1 MIDWCK
7 LLMKYLR
14 GRLKI
19 LTDELKELETRNTG
33 VIYSSMLDQIRKLYK
48 RDKIKAGEYAISAIE
63 LILCDDVS
71 SDDLNIEIMLEPFK
85 ALNKRNQAKWEHVKE
100 SKSESK
106 IAKLQLKEIADL
118 YLSGLKQDKIGEKV
132 GVSRQTVS
140 NRLKLIRTEYPELLK
155 EEEDAAML
163 DDEIGKDLPGDF
175 LGGTIKVD
183 ELNKL
188 KSDYNVVDNFAYFP
202 STGVRLKI
210 IP

>member
-1 MIDWCK
+1 MNQYK

-19 LTDELKELETRNTG
+19 VTDELKELETRNTG

-48 RDKIKAGEYAISAIE
+48 RDKGKAGEYAIAAIE
-63 LILCDDVS
+63 LILCDDIS

-155 EEEDAAML
+155 EEGE
-163 DDEIGKDLPGDF
+163 GGNDLPGEY
-175 LGGTIKVD
+175 LGGTIKVSV
-183 ELNKL
+183 LNQ
-188 KSDYNVVDNFAYFP
+188 SAQDYEVIDNFAYFP
-202 STGVRLKI
+202 STGIRLKI
-210 IP
+210 IAD

>member
-1 MIDWCK
+1 MA
-7 LLMKYLR
+7 
-14 GRLKI
+14 
-19 LTDELKELETRNTG
+19 DELKDLETRNTG

-48 RDKIKAGEYAISAIE
+48 RDKGKAGEYAISAFE
-63 LILCDDVS
+63 LILCDDIS

-155 EEEDAAML
+155 EEEVAETL
-163 DDEIGKDLPGDF
+163 DDETGEDLPGDF

-188 KSDYNVVDNFAYFP
+188 KSDYNVIDNFAYFP

>member
-1 MIDWCK
+1 MIDQCK

-19 LTDELKELETRNTG
+19 VTDELKELETRNTG

-48 RDKIKAGEYAISAIE
+48 RDKNKAGEYAISAIE

-155 EEEDAAML
+155 EEEDAEML
-163 DDEIGKDLPGDF
+163 DAETGKDLPGDF

-210 IP
+210 VP

>member
-1 MIDWCK
+1 
-7 LLMKYLR
+7 MKYLR

-19 LTDELKELETRNTG
+19 VTDELKELETRNTG

-48 RDKIKAGEYAISAIE
+48 RDKVKAGEYAISAFE

-155 EEEDAAML
+155 EEEVAEAL
-163 DDEIGKDLPGDF
+163 DDETGKDLPGDF

-188 KSDYNVVDNFAYFP
+188 KSDYNVIDNFAYFP